1 MTSAVPLR
9 GTVTDAR
16 KWVMDTS
23 TYTHLCRAGHSELI
37 KWLAPSGVV
46 VIPTDVDAEI
56 QRGRENYPGIP
67 AVSAVDWAE
76 IAILTDD
83 EILTQAQI
91 KAELGG
97 TSAEHLGECAVIACA
112 FHRDL
117 VTILDERE
125 AVAQAERLRV
135 PVHDTMWIVVEAYKE
150 VYNRDR
156 SSAAQV
162 VDNLLETGM
171 YLPVDTGEGLFSWAY
186 MEGLLP

>member
-23 TYTHLCRAGHSELI
+23 TYTHLCRAGHSDLI

-56 QRGRENYPGIP
+56 QRGRENFPGIP

-97 TSAEHLGECAVIACA
+97 TSAEHLGECVRGDRLCFPPRLGHDTGRTRSRGAS
-112 FHRDL
+112 
-117 VTILDERE
+117 RE
-125 AVAQAERLRV
+125 AACPCPRHDVDRCRSVQGGLRPRPLQTFSRCADV
-135 PVHDTMWIVVEAYKE
+135 RASW
-150 VYNRDR
+150 
-156 SSAAQV
+156 QV
-162 VDNLLETGM
+162 
-171 YLPVDTGEGLFSWAY
+171 
-186 MEGLLP
+186 